1 MGADGVRQGDRL
13 GSLGEDALE
22 AERPFHVAIDGNDTT
37 LCGAHIDDLVESVA
51 RGVDMFDCVLPT
63 RNARNGQAFTWHG
76 PLTIKQARYERDTAP
91 LDGECPCYAC
101 RNFSRAYLRHLYM
114 ADELLAY
121 RLLSL
126 HNVSFFHGLM
136 AAMREAVA
144 AGAFEPFRA
153 RFFARYAVSSEVVS
167 RENISSAEA

>member
-1 MGADGVRQGDRL
+1 
-13 GSLGEDALE
+13 
-22 AERPFHVAIDGNDTT
+22 
-37 LCGAHIDDLVESVA
+37 VA
-51 RGVDMFDCVLPT
+51 RGIDMFDCVLPT
-63 RNARNGQAFTWHG
+63 RNARNGQAFTWDG
-76 PLTIKQARYERDTAP
+76 PLTIKQARYERDGAP
-91 LDGECPCYAC
+91 LDAACACYTC
-101 RNFSRAYLRHLYM
+101 RTFSRAYLRHLFM

-126 HNVSFFHGLM
+126 HNVSFFNGLM
-136 AAMREAVA
+136 TAMRAAVD